1 MDRKGIRWNRRQ
13 FIAGAGS
20 LVGSAASLGIG
31 RAAGKGVSIALDP
44 RDPVAA
50 AGPAQWAAGE
60 LEQSLTARRVTVSMC
75 DSVSA
80 AKPED
85 FCVLAAGAATPA
97 AAGVLKQAAPDR
109 K

>member
-44 RDPVAA
+44 RDPV
-50 AGPAQWAAGE
+50 
-60 LEQSLTARRVTVSMC
+60 SRRRSR
-75 DSVSA
+75 SVGRRGNWSS
-80 AKPED
+80 PSR
-85 FCVLAAGAATPA
+85 LAA
-97 AAGVLKQAAPDR
+97 
-109 K
+109 